1 MRLFHIGLAND
12 PQARTMVDDHRAA
25 IVAMM
30 AQRFPYL
37 DLMPGGS
44 PRRHAQAVLML
55 ARIDHFASAAA
66 EEQPR
71 IAQKAGLDIGSDEI
85 AQLLSSRLPP
95 QRDYG
100 RTRTRPHQFTP
111 KQNEQ

>member
-66 EEQPR
+66 EEQPL
-71 IAQKAGLDIGSDEI
+71 IDLEAGLAIVSAEI
-85 AQLLSSRLPP
+85 AQLLGE
-95 QRDYG
+95 RDRKNVVQG
-100 RTRTRPHQFTP
+100 TSVAVRV
-111 KQNEQ
+111 